1 MSQKEIIG
9 KGTIAKLKE
18 ILSERKLNNIFLV
31 TGKSSYEKS
40 GAKDAIEP
48 ILSDYKVT
56 HFYDFE
62 VNPKVKDIE
71 KGMEI
76 FKKNNCDF
84 VIAVG
89 GGSVMDIA
97 KSINIL
103 ASNEGNPTEYI
114 KNQKN
119 IENKGKVLVAVPTT
133 SGSGSEATRSAV
145 VYIDKTKYSLA
156 HEFIIPNYAIVDS
169 QLTMNLPKHIT
180 ASAGMDALSQAI
192 ESYWCIDSTEE
203 SKDYAREAIKLIM
216 GNLTDAVNNP
226 TRESREAMAE
236 ASFLAG
242 KAINISRT
250 TACHAIAYP
259 ITSYFGVPHGHA
271 VALTLAQMLVYNS
284 KVTEKDI
291 LDKRGINYVHETL
304 KEIAGLIGADDI
316 QDANK
321 RITSLMEEIGLK
333 TRLSEI
339 GVKTDEDIEII
350 IKNGFNPQRVNNN
363 PRLLTEETL
372 RNEILDEIK

>member
-56 HFYDFE
+56 HFSDFE

-133 SGSGSEATRSAV
+133 SGSGSEATRSTV
-145 VYIDKTKYSLA
+145 VYIDKTKYSLD
-156 HEFIIPNYAIVDS
+156 HEFIIPDYTIVDS

>member
-1 MSQKEIIG
+1 
-9 KGTIAKLKE
+9 
-18 ILSERKLNNIFLV
+18 
-31 TGKSSYEKS
+31 
-40 GAKDAIEP
+40 
-48 ILSDYKVT
+48 
-56 HFYDFE
+56 
-62 VNPKVKDIE
+62 
-71 KGMEI
+71 
-76 FKKNNCDF
+76 
-84 VIAVG
+84 
-89 GGSVMDIA
+89 
-97 KSINIL
+97 
-103 ASNEGNPTEYI
+103 
-114 KNQKN
+114 
-119 IENKGKVLVAVPTT
+119 
-133 SGSGSEATRSAV
+133 
-145 VYIDKTKYSLA
+145 
-156 HEFIIPNYAIVDS
+156 
-169 QLTMNLPKHIT
+169 
-180 ASAGMDALSQAI
+180 MDALSQAI

-203 SKDYAREAIKLIM
+203 SKDYARKAIKLIM
-216 GNLTDAVNNP
+216 GNLIDAVDNP

>member
-56 HFYDFE
+56 HFSDFE

-145 VYIDKTKYSLA
+145 VYIDKTKYSLD
-156 HEFIIPNYAIVDS
+156 HEFIIPDYTIVDS

-203 SKDYAREAIKLIM
+203 SKDYARKAIKLIM
-216 GNLTDAVNNP
+216 GNLIDAVDNP

>member
-56 HFYDFE
+56 HFSDFE

-133 SGSGSEATRSAV
+133 SGSGSEATRSTV
-145 VYIDKTKYSLA
+145 VYIDKTKYSLD
-156 HEFIIPNYAIVDS
+156 HEFIIPDYTIVDS

-203 SKDYAREAIKLIM
+203 SKDYARKAIKLIM
-216 GNLTDAVNNP
+216 GNLIDAVDNP

>member
-56 HFYDFE
+56 HFSDFE

-84 VIAVG
+84 VIAIG

-145 VYIDKTKYSLA
+145 VYIDKTKYSLD
-156 HEFIIPNYAIVDS
+156 HEFIIPDYTIVDS

-203 SKDYAREAIKLIM
+203 SKDYARKAIKLIM
-216 GNLTDAVNNP
+216 GNLIDAVDNP

>member
-56 HFYDFE
+56 HFSDFE

-84 VIAVG
+84 VIAIG

-156 HEFIIPNYAIVDS
+156 HEFIIPDYTIVDS